1 MLALGDNDSQIISS
15 IFGENWISDNIME
28 GVKLQIDARN
38 SATSVNFHFQ
48 AWSPFSLRL
57 VIYYTAR

>member
-1 MLALGDNDSQIISS
+1 MTRKLYHP
-15 IFGENWISDNIME
+15 FFKNWISDNIME

-48 AWSPFSLRL
+48 P
-57 VIYYTAR
+57 